1 MTSLQ
6 QIAATRIQENIALGR
21 ALLEDKLYLATVWEV
36 GEAMSSALAAGRKV
50 LFFGNGGSA
59 ADAQHLA
66 AELAGRFLAERHSL
80 PGGADPHRTHSVRN
94 SRKEIVLRRKGVK
107 ALFRLAEREFFV
119 AQEVVKNTQAGQ

>member
-1 MTSLQ
+1 LAPS
-6 QIAATRIQENIALGR
+6 QENPCLTDDPDTTAKADAPGR
-21 ALLEDKLYLATVWEV
+21 N
-36 GEAMSSALAAGRKV
+36 SRSLAA
-50 LFFGNGGSA
+50 
-59 ADAQHLA
+59 AQHLA